1 MRLEY
6 YPFFLMIMLTR
17 YFFAFSFFS
26 TLSLFSAILPHQGR
40 ILVSGEAFDGNATFR
55 FALVDPSND
64 TIVWN
69 HSGGTGVPDTDLVVE
84 VKNGFYKCPLGDTSF
99 IGMAELSPQ
108 LFSYYS
114 NLKLRVWFNDGVN
127 GLQQLGGDQP
137 LLNVLNRMEK
147 LSENDRKKSLIEF
160 LSSGKSKTFG
170 LSIVDSE

>member
-1 MRLEY
+1 M
-6 YPFFLMIMLTR
+6 
-17 YFFAFSFFS
+17 
-26 TLSLFSAILPHQGR
+26 
-40 ILVSGEAFDGNATFR
+40 
-55 FALVDPSND
+55 
-64 TIVWN
+64 
-69 HSGGTGVPDTDLVVE
+69 PDTDLVVE

-99 IGMAELSPQ
+99 TVMAELSPQ

-160 LSSGKSKTFG
+160 LSSGKSKTSG

>member
-1 MRLEY
+1 MSILARSVFACT
-6 YPFFLMIMLTR
+6 FFC
-17 YFFAFSFFS
+17 

-99 IGMAELSPQ
+99 TGMAELSPQ

-147 LSENDRKKSLIEF
+147 LSENDRKNLLLNF
-160 LSSGKSKTFG
+160 
-170 LSIVDSE
+170 